1 MLNVVK
7 EDGISTRGNEMM
19 TRQELCLAI
28 LEREMIVGTTNVFQS
43 SLYAIVMDYLGRLNE
58 TESEYAKERGGCLF
72 SYLDTETK
80 VYSSL
85 SFREL
90 LDLLPE

>member
-28 LEREMIVGTTNVFQS
+28 LEREMIVGTTNVYKS
-43 SLYAIVMDYLGRLNE
+43 SIYAIAMDYLGRLNE
-58 TESEYAKERGGCLF
+58 HESEYAKERSGCLF
-72 SYLDTETK
+72 SYTDQK
-80 VYSSL
+80 GNYSSL

-90 LDLLPE
+90 LNLLPE